1 MSSKYMAKLV
11 IAISKWR
18 PDASIDVIEEMIL
31 KFFRWLDQSMSIE
44 AIYAYYS
51 NMDPT
56 FEWYIAKAL
65 NAHHELALK
74 AYEEVRAAQ
83 VAAEPAAGSV
93 AELAVKSATGPAA
106 EPAAVFVA
114 ELAVKS
120 ATGPAAEHWPCYSC
134 TFNNHVQKNVC
145 EVCQTQRPSAFC
157 EKPTR
162 SHESWICRTC
172 TLENHLATAKCS
184 VCDTDR

>member
-1 MSSKYMAKLV
+1 MKENQQTKIPSTMPPQYMAKLV

-18 PDASIDVIEEMIL
+18 PEAPIDVIEKTIL
-31 KFFRWLDQSMSIE
+31 KFFRWLDQSISIE

-93 AELAVKSATGPAA
+93 AELAIKSATGPAA
-106 EPAAVFVA
+106 EPAA
-114 ELAVKS
+114 ENWS
-120 ATGPAAEHWPCYSC
+120 CNSC
-134 TFNNHVQKNVC
+134 TFNNHIQKNVC